1 MNQKVTVTLK
11 RFYFKEV
18 KIEVNNELLKGMN
31 HEEISDYLI
40 EEWSHHY
47 DEDALFDKAE
57 LDDLE
62 VDIGGT
68 IQEDTDRYDIYEN
81 GKQVFGGHL

>member
-1 MNQKVTVTLK
+1 
-11 RFYFKEV
+11 
-18 KIEVNNELLKGMN
+18 
-31 HEEISDYLI
+31 
-40 EEWSHHY
+40 
-47 DEDALFDKAE
+47 LFDKAE

-62 VDIGGT
+62 VDVGGT

>member
-1 MNQKVTVTLK
+1 MEVKVTLK

-18 KIEVNNELLKGMN
+18 EIEIDNELLKGMN

-40 EEWSHHY
+40 EKWSHHY

-62 VDIGGT
+62 VDVGGT